1 MDIRAQGGTLVHSTK
16 EALSARILGGEFP
29 LGARLPSE
37 ARLCEE
43 YGVSRT
49 VVREAVA
56 SLRADG
62 LVEPRRG
69 AGVFVVRDSLDSGL
83 PFTDVDFD
91 RISSVIEVLEL
102 RTGIEVESARLA
114 AMRRSAVQI
123 ERIMDAA
130 VDVTKRV
137 QAGETTSEADF
148 AFHLA
153 IADATNNPRFAEVL
167 RMFGAAAIPRKAL
180 QQGSSVRAPD
190 SYLNFIDEEHR
201 RIVDSILD
209 QDAEAAASAMRQ
221 HLEGSQRRYR
231 RLLRKG

>member
-1 MDIRAQGGTLVHSTK
+1 MDVKAQSGSLVGSTT

-69 AGVFVVRDSLDSGL
+69 AGVFVVKDKLDSGL
-83 PFTDVDFD
+83 PFRNVDYD

-102 RTGIEVESARLA
+102 RTAIEVESARIA
-114 AMRRSAVQI
+114 ATRRSAAQI
-123 ERIMDAA
+123 EIIVDAVAA
-130 VDVTKRV
+130 VRNRMEEG
-137 QAGETTSEADF
+137 QGTSEADF

-153 IADATNNPRFAEVL
+153 IAEATGNPRFAEVL
-167 RMFGAAAIPRKAL
+167 TMLGSAAIPRHAL
-180 QQGSSVRAPD
+180 RKGEGSQMTESYMALID
-190 SYLNFIDEEHR
+190 SEHR
-201 RIVDSILD
+201 RIVDAILD
-209 QDAEAAASAMRQ
+209 QDVQAAGDAMRQ
-221 HLEGSQRRYR
+221 HLEGAQKRYR
-231 RLLRKG
+231 KLLRTS